1 MTSQKKS
8 FSFDELVECSQGR
21 LFGEGNAQLPHSE
34 MLMFDSI
41 QHIDATSGDYKKGF
55 MEASLSINPSL
66 WFFDCHFTND
76 PVMPGCLGL
85 DAMWQL
91 VGFYLG
97 WTGEPGKG
105 RALGVSTVKFTGEVL
120 KKVKMA
126 TYKINIKRILKKE
139 GAVVGLANGTLDA
152 DGKVIYV
159 AENLKVGLFKS

>member
-91 VGFYLG
+91 VGFTLVG
-97 WTGEPGKG
+97 QDTLEEGEH
-105 RALGVSTVKFTGEVL
+105 
-120 KKVKMA
+120 
-126 TYKINIKRILKKE
+126 
-139 GAVVGLANGTLDA
+139 
-152 DGKVIYV
+152 
-159 AENLKVGLFKS
+159 

>member
-41 QHIDATSGDYKKGF
+41 QHIDATSGDYKKGLI
-55 MEASLSINPSL
+55 EASLSINPSL

-97 WTGEPGKG
+97 DGY
-105 RALGVSTVKFTGEVL
+105 A
-120 KKVKMA
+120 
-126 TYKINIKRILKKE
+126 YI
-139 GAVVGLANGTLDA
+139 
-152 DGKVIYV
+152 DGKEIYV
-159 AENLKVGLFKS
+159 AKDLKVGLFTSIEGF